1 MLEVF
6 HRYQLVILSKKYG
19 AVKIVYFPFKINF
32 HLFFFFSFI
41 FVIRGGGTLRNFEYR
56 CNVILIDGYFF
67 MTIESCLETLL

>member
-32 HLFFFFSFI
+32 HLFFFFLFSLLLEE
-41 FVIRGGGTLRNFEYR
+41 VALSE
-56 CNVILIDGYFF
+56 ILNTDV
-67 MTIESCLETLL
+67 M

>member
-32 HLFFFFSFI
+32 HLFFFFFLLSLLLEE
-41 FVIRGGGTLRNFEYR
+41 VALSE
-56 CNVILIDGYFF
+56 ILNTDV
-67 MTIESCLETLL
+67 M